1 MPALTQCWYTRAH
14 VPDGRRRKTDDGA
27 QESHCRHCGKRITS
41 WGGGSWHLAD
51 GFNVSRLAET
61 ANARFLYLIDVDDD
75 VVIARFPVTHLDN
88 EDAIAAYSEELRGQ
102 HGVDEPGCTLELRDS
117 VGGTGG
123 GRSRLSRRHSAMI
136 PK

>member
-14 VPDGRRRKTDDGA
+14 VPDGRRRKTGDGA

-41 WGGGSWHLAD
+41 WDGRSWHPAD

-75 VVIARFPVTHLDN
+75 VVIARFLVAHL
-88 EDAIAAYSEELRGQ
+88 EGEQAIAAYREELRRQ
-102 HGVDEPGCTLELRDS
+102 HGLDEPGCTIELRDS
-117 VGGTGG
+117 MSGTGG
-123 GRSRLSRRHSAMI
+123 RRRRSAASAAR
-136 PK
+136 PFG